1 MRITPAISSAG
12 TAVLGMLLLAPA
24 AFAAGSESTP
34 LNLGDAKT
42 DTTSH
47 VAGSSGSSSIVRTI
61 VGLAVVIGV
70 IYGLSWVLKQVKK
83 SREDTASG
91 DSLQPLATLP
101 LGTNRSLHLVR
112 AGEEVVLLG
121 VGESGVTPIRTY
133 GENEARAL
141 GLIAD
146 EPPAG
151 NGNGKGDGDADGTIA
166 PAAPAALPSGSP
178 STNPFRRTLD
188 NLRSKTVIR

>member
-1 MRITPAISSAG
+1 MRITPAISSVG

-42 DTTSH
+42 DSTAH

-70 IYGLSWVLKQVKK
+70 IYGLSWVLKQIKK
-83 SREDTASG
+83 SREEGVSG
-91 DSLQPLATLP
+91 DSLTPLATLP

-112 AGEEVVLLG
+112 AADEVVLLG
-121 VGESGVTPIRTY
+121 AADPGVPPIRPY

-146 EPPAG
+146 EPAP
-151 NGNGKGDGDADGTIA
+151 ADGVIA
-166 PAAPAALPSGSP
+166 PAPAAALPSGSP

-188 NLRSKTVIR
+188 NLR

>member
-12 TAVLGMLLLAPA
+12 TAVLGMLLAAPA

-34 LNLGDAKT
+34 LNLGDSKGSS
-42 DTTSH
+42 TTH
-47 VAGSSGSSSIVRTI
+47 GSGSSSIVRTI
-61 VGLAVVIGV
+61 VGLAVVIAV

-83 SREDTASG
+83 SREESASG
-91 DSLQPLATLP
+91 NGLKPLATLP
-101 LGTNRSLHLVR
+101 LGSNKSLHLVR

-121 VGESGVTPIRTY
+121 VAEHGVTPIRTY
-133 GENEARAL
+133 GEHEARAL

-146 EPPAG
+146 DQPK
-151 NGNGKGDGDADGTIA
+151 NGNGDGPANGIIA
-166 PAAPAALPSGSP
+166 PAAPQALPSGSP

>member
-1 MRITPAISSAG
+1 
-12 TAVLGMLLLAPA
+12 MLLLAPA
-24 AFAAGSESTP
+24 AFAAGGESTP

-47 VAGSSGSSSIVRTI
+47 VAGSSGGSSIVRTI
-61 VGLAVVIGV
+61 VGLAVVIAV

-83 SREDTASG
+83 SREDSASG
-91 DSLQPLATLP
+91 TGLKPLATLP

-121 VGESGVTPIRTY
+121 VAEHGVTPIRTY

-141 GLIAD
+141 GLITD
-146 EPPAG
+146 EPAS
-151 NGNGKGDGDADGTIA
+151 GDADGPVA
-166 PAAPAALPSGSP
+166 PAAPAALPSGAP

>member
-1 MRITPAISSAG
+1 
-12 TAVLGMLLLAPA
+12 
-24 AFAAGSESTP
+24 
-34 LNLGDAKT
+34 
-42 DTTSH
+42 
-47 VAGSSGSSSIVRTI
+47 
-61 VGLAVVIGV
+61 VIGV

-121 VGESGVTPIRTY
+121 VGETGVTPIRTY

-141 GLIAD
+141 GLITD
-146 EPPAG
+146 EPAAG
-151 NGNGKGDGDADGTIA
+151 NGNSDDGNGDGTIA

-178 STNPFRRTLD
+178 STNPFRRVLD